1 MYSTDQVEIVK
12 DITMEEVQEII
23 EFLERADWR
32 DAIGEGASAVVYA
45 YDRFAIKVPLA
56 EGETDDDIQPLKD
69 LNHLSC
75 TVNLHAIIDNKI
87 LITELIKGDTL
98 RDYAEW
104 GDYDWFEEG
113 RLEEFEELLVDI
125 LNAGYNPHD
134 LHENNVML
142 DEVNDRLVVVDLGW
156 FTPLSQNEFTRSSL
170 QDGLYDAFE
179 GFTTAFDWAGK
190 VLQGLVNRKA
200 YYG

>member
-23 EFLERADWR
+23 EFLERADWA
-32 DAIGEGASAVVYA
+32 DVIGKGASAEVYA
-45 YDRFAIKVPLA
+45 YGKYAIKVPLA
-56 EGETDDDIQPLKD
+56 EGETDDDIKPLKA

-75 TVNLHAIIDNKI
+75 TVNLYAIIDNKI
-87 LITELIKGDTL
+87 LITELIEGRTL

-104 GDYDWFEEG
+104 GDYDWFEDD

-134 LHENNVML
+134 LHECNIML

-156 FTPLSQNEFTRSSL
+156 FTPLSQTEYTMSSL
-170 QDGLYDAFE
+170 RNGAYNAFE

-190 VLQGLVNRKA
+190 ALRCLVNREE
-200 YYG
+200 YCG